1 MPDLKTEV
9 LSSSSDK
16 RYWFRPIFLTP
27 YPPSV
32 ACWLI
37 RLLLTPLRKEA
48 SSREIELSLVF
59 NDEDYEKEKEI
70 TEIYAYQEIEVRKT
84 LEKYFKK
91 DP

>member
-1 MPDLKTEV
+1 MPH
-9 LSSSSDK
+9 
-16 RYWFRPIFLTP
+16 
-27 YPPSV
+27 PPSD
-32 ACWLI
+32 ACWVI
-37 RLLLTPLRKEA
+37 RLLVTPLRKEA

-59 NDEDYEKEKEI
+59 NDEDFEKEKEI

>member
-1 MPDLKTEV
+1 MPQ
-9 LSSSSDK
+9 
-16 RYWFRPIFLTP
+16 
-27 YPPSV
+27 PPSDT
-32 ACWLI
+32 CWVI

-59 NDEDYEKEKEI
+59 NDEDLEKEKEI
-70 TEIYAYQEIEVRKT
+70 TEIYAYHEIEVRKT

>member
-1 MPDLKTEV
+1 MGAEGFV
-9 LSSSSDK
+9 SSSYNTY
-16 RYWFRPIFLTP
+16 RFRSIFLMP
-27 YPPSV
+27 QPSSDT
-32 ACWLI
+32 CWVI

-48 SSREIELSLVF
+48 SSREIELSLLF
-59 NDEDYEKEKEI
+59 NDYDFEKEKEI

>member
-1 MPDLKTEV
+1 
-9 LSSSSDK
+9 
-16 RYWFRPIFLTP
+16 
-27 YPPSV
+27 
-32 ACWLI
+32 
-37 RLLLTPLRKEA
+37 LLTPLRKEA
-48 SSREIELSLVF
+48 SSREIELLLVF

>member
-1 MPDLKTEV
+1 MLGLKNEV
-9 LSSSSDK
+9 LFSSSDK
-16 RYWFRPIFLTP
+16 RYRFRPIFLIP
-27 YPPSV
+27 HPPSV